1 MRRTRSAAPDDTN
14 PVSVTLDA
22 QSPLTTPHSLPAGA
36 AGPGAVP
43 LSPDSATSPSA
54 AGGRGPERVRCRPTG
69 ANLTLL
75 QTVFGAWSCLLRVGR
90 TGCASKPLLLA
101 PTAPLA
107 HCKHLSH
114 LPHDT
119 TSAVRSY
126 APGTVQRPVQGPKGV
141 LGALLR
147 TMPLWL
153 TVVLLLLTRIEP
165 LGLRE
170 RIRSTTPAFTVDL
183 GTFLRFR
190 LSAWLVVQVS
200 DIFGQA
206 AETLDWK
213 YELLYVPFLLPFLA
227 VSAAT
232 VAVFRKDLPPHAS
245 PLSPFRAAFKR
256 CAPASAPIL
265 RASLCHYA
273 VCLCTC
279 VCTASPRTALR
290 LRRLLFDIGPP
301 LPGAWPRLQKLTLR
315 ICTYN
320 PHGDDHHAPH
330 PSVKL
335 VMIAS
340 LPHAGR
346 PQSCPRSWARSSSWP

>member
-1 MRRTRSAAPDDTN
+1 M
-14 PVSVTLDA
+14 
-22 QSPLTTPHSLPAGA
+22 
-36 AGPGAVP
+36 
-43 LSPDSATSPSA
+43 
-54 AGGRGPERVRCRPTG
+54 
-69 ANLTLL
+69 
-75 QTVFGAWSCLLRVGR
+75 
-90 TGCASKPLLLA
+90 
-101 PTAPLA
+101 
-107 HCKHLSH
+107 
-114 LPHDT
+114 
-119 TSAVRSY
+119 
-126 APGTVQRPVQGPKGV
+126 QGPKGV

-273 VCLCTC
+273 GCLCTC
-279 VCTASPRTALR
+279 LCVCVHACAPLLLAQRFGFGAFCSTSARRFQAL
-290 LRRLLFDIGPP
+290 
-301 LPGAWPRLQKLTLR
+301 
-315 ICTYN
+315 
-320 PHGDDHHAPH
+320 
-330 PSVKL
+330 
-335 VMIAS
+335 
-340 LPHAGR
+340 GR
-346 PQSCPRSWARSSSWP
+346 ACRS